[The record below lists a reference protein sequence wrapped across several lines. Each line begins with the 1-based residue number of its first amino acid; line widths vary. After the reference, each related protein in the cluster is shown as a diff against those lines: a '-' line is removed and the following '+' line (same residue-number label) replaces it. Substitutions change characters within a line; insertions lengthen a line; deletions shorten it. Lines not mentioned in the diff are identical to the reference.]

1 MRLSGIDDRRSPASP
16 DWRNSR
22 NRKGLVNMGLFSEN
36 LPLIIAV
43 LGVAVSV
50 LFSGAGSARGVSMTG
65 KAAAAL
71 ISEQPEKFGQSLVL
85 QMMSGTQGLY
95 GFIVGFLI
103 FMNIDDSLV
112 IADALK
118 YLGAGA
124 VMGVAGFLTALQQA
138 ATSTAGIQI
147 LAKKPEH
154 STKGVLYSAMIET
167 YAIFAFVI
175 AVLIVL

>member
-1 MRLSGIDDRRSPASP
+1 MSVDLKII
-16 DWRNSR
+16 
-22 NRKGLVNMGLFSEN
+22 FIEN
-36 LPLIIAV
+36 LPLIMTIT
-43 LGVAVSV
+43 GIIVSI
-50 LFSGAGSARGVSMTG
+50 LLSGIGSTRGATMIG

-85 QMMSGTQGLY
+85 QMMSASQGLY

-103 FMNIDDSLV
+103 FMSIGDSITVSVGLRN
-112 IADALK
+112 
-118 YLGAGA
+118 LGAGLL
-124 VMGVAGFLTALQQA
+124 MGLTGYLTAIQQSMTA
-138 ATSTAGIQI
+138 TAGIQI

-175 AVLIVL
+175 SVLIVLF

>member
-1 MRLSGIDDRRSPASP
+1 M
-16 DWRNSR
+16 
-22 NRKGLVNMGLFSEN
+22 KLFIEN
-36 LPLIIAV
+36 LPVIMTIVGIALSII
-43 LGVAVSV
+43 LSGV
-50 LFSGAGSARGVSMTG
+50 GSAKGAVMIG

-85 QMMSGTQGLY
+85 QMMSASQGLY

-103 FMNIDDSLV
+103 FMTLRNE
-112 IADALK
+112 IAFGDALR
-118 YLGAGA
+118 YLSAGA
-124 VMGVAGFLTALQQA
+124 IMGIAGYLTAIQQSIQA
-138 ATSTAGIQI
+138 TAGIQI

-175 AVLIVL
+175 SVLIVL

>member
-1 MRLSGIDDRRSPASP
+1 MQFLELLPTIMAIVGILVSILLSGI
-16 DWRNSR
+16 
-22 NRKGLVNMGLFSEN
+22 
-36 LPLIIAV
+36 
-43 LGVAVSV
+43 
-50 LFSGAGSARGVSMTG
+50 GSARGATMIG

-85 QMMSGTQGLY
+85 QMMSASQGLY

-103 FMNIDDSLV
+103 FMNLGDGMTFMV
-112 IADALK
+112 ALRC
-118 YLGAGA
+118 LGAG
-124 VMGVAGFLTALQQA
+124 VLMGLTGYLTAIQQSITA
-138 ATSTAGIQI
+138 TAGMQI

-175 AVLIVL
+175 SVLIVL